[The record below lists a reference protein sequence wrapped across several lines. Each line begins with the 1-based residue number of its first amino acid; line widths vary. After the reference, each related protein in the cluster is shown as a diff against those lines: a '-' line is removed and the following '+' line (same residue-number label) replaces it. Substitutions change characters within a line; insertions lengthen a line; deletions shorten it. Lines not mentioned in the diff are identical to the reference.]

1 MRRELYGLMVLTAL
15 MSLSC
20 SQSGTVERQHI
31 SGKVSFKGTPLTLGR
46 IDLIADVSQGNQGPT
61 GFAIINNGQYDTRE
75 GKGPVPG
82 SLIVQ
87 ISWLDAPEGHDP
99 EMGVDPAMIKK
110 YSTTIEVSAEHDEHD
125 FDITTTS
132 P

>member
-1 MRRELYGLMVLTAL
+1 MRRELYGLMVTAL

-46 IDLIADVSQGNQGPT
+46 IDLLADGSQGNQGPT
-61 GFAIINNGQYDTRE
+61 GFAIVNNGQYDTRE
-75 GKGPVPG
+75 GKAPVPG
-82 SLIVQ
+82 PVIVQ
-87 ISWLDAPEGHDP
+87 ISWLDAPPGHTP
-99 EMGVDPAMIKK
+99 EMGINPAMIKK
-110 YSTTIEVSAEHDEHD
+110 YSTVIEVSADHNEHD